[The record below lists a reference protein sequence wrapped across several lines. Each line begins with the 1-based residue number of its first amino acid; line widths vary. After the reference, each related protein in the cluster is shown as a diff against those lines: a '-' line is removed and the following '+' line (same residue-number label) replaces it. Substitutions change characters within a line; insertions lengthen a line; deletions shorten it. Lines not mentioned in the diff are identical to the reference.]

1 MILCAGECLIDML
14 PRNKGGVPMLQ
25 PVPGGAVMNTAI
37 ALGRLDVPVTFVSGV
52 GRDQFGRL
60 ILDHLQDSNVQTD
73 DMVASDRPTT
83 LAFVDVTDGV
93 VSYDFYD
100 ENTAGRRIETDQ
112 LSAVPS
118 DVAAVFFGGISLI
131 NEPAADT
138 YAALQAQTAER
149 CVVMMDPNI
158 RPAFIKDEAAYR
170 ARLIG
175 MLAKTDIV
183 KTSDEDLEW
192 LFPEVD
198 SVEEGIQALMD
209 MGPQIVLFTEG
220 SKGATAWRKA
230 ADPVF
235 VTSESVTVVDTVGAG
250 DTFNGGFLAALH
262 DANLLNKAGLP
273 DLTADQLATALKFAG
288 KCAAISVTRAGAQP
302 PRRKEM
308 LASIV

>member
-1 MILCAGECLIDML
+1 MILCAGESLIDML
-14 PRNKGGVPMLQ
+14 PRNEGSVPMLQ

-60 ILDHLQDSNVQTD
+60 ILDHLEDSNVNTAATI
-73 DMVASDRPTT
+73 ASARPTT

-100 ENTAGRRIETDQ
+100 ENTAGRMIEPTQ
-112 LSAVPS
+112 LP
-118 DVAAVFFGGISLI
+118 DVADDVSAVFFGGISLI
-131 NEPAADT
+131 NEPAADS
-138 YAALQAQTAER
+138 YATMQAQVAER

-158 RPAFIKDEAAYR
+158 RPALIKNEDAFR
-170 ARLIG
+170 ARLTG

-183 KTSDEDLEW
+183 KTSDEDLAW

-198 SVEEGIQALMD
+198 SIEAGIQALMD

-220 SKGATAWRKA
+220 SKGATAYRKA
-230 ADPVF
+230 GDPVF

-250 DTFNGGFLAALH
+250 DTFNGGFLAALS
-262 DANLLNKAGLP
+262 DADLLNKAGIP
-273 DLTADQLATALKFAG
+273 DLTDAQLATALKFAG

-302 PRRKEM
+302 PRRNE
-308 LASIV
+308 L

>member
-1 MILCAGECLIDML
+1 MILCAGESLIDML
-14 PRNKGGVPMLQ
+14 PRNEGSVPMLQ

-52 GRDQFGRL
+52 GQDQFGRL
-60 ILDHLQDSNVQTD
+60 ILDHLEDSNVNTSGTI
-73 DMVASDRPTT
+73 ASARPTT

-100 ENTAGRRIETDQ
+100 ENTAGRLIEPAQ
-112 LSAVPS
+112 LP
-118 DVAAVFFGGISLI
+118 DVSEDVSAVFFGGISLI
-131 NEPAADT
+131 NEPAADS
-138 YAALQAQTAER
+138 YATLQMQAADR

-158 RPAFIKDEAAYR
+158 RPSFITNEDAYR
-170 ARLIG
+170 ARLTG

-183 KTSDEDLEW
+183 KTSDEDLAW

-198 SVEEGIQALMD
+198 SFEAGIQALMD

-220 SKGATAWRKA
+220 SKGATAYRKA
-230 ADPVF
+230 GDPVF

-250 DTFNGGFLAALH
+250 DTFNGGFLAALS
-262 DANLLNKAGLP
+262 DADLLNKAGIP
-273 DLTADQLATALKFAG
+273 DLTAEQLANALKFAG

-302 PRRKEM
+302 PRRNE
-308 LASIV
+308 L